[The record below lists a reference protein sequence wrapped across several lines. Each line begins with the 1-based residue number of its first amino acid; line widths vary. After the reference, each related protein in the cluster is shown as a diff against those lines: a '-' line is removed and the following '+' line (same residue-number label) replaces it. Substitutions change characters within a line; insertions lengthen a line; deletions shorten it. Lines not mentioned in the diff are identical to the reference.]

1 LEIAMVDLVSLAVSV
16 VVGII
21 VLSPVLWLVGRW
33 LVGKEKAKFTDAIM
47 IVVIGMVAN
56 AIVGWIMSG
65 WLAVIG
71 WIVMLVIWLYLI
83 KHFFDCGWGKA
94 FVIALVTVI
103 VYVVIAVVLGLIGL
117 AVFSII

>member
-1 LEIAMVDLVSLAVSV
+1 MVDLISLAVSV

-56 AIVGWIMSG
+56 AIVGWVLSG
-65 WLAVIG
+65 LLSVVG

-103 VYVVIAVVLGLIGL
+103 VYVVIAVVLALIGL

>member
-1 LEIAMVDLVSLAVSV
+1 MVDLIALAISV

-47 IVVIGMVAN
+47 IVAIGIVAN
-56 AIVGWIMSG
+56 AVVGWVLSG
-65 WLAVIG
+65 WLSLIG
-71 WIVMLVIWLYLI
+71 WIVMLIIWLYLI
-83 KHFFDCGWGKA
+83 KHFFDCGWLKA
-94 FVIALVTVI
+94 FVIAIVTVV
-103 VYVVIAVVLGLIGL
+103 VYMVIALVLVLIGL